1 MELMNKRQW
10 GINNDRIRGSYID
23 HFECLVC
30 KRLHA
35 NQELRSKNQSIIHY
49 KTKKEAYGIF
59 FLFRILN
66 SDVVYFINYIVR
78 LPAAVYI

>member
-23 HFECLVC
+23 HFECMIC

-35 NQELRSKNQSIIHY
+35 NQNLKRINQPIINYQSKI
-49 KTKKEAYGIF
+49 EAYGTIF
-59 FLFRILN
+59 IIFYHF
-66 SDVVYFINYIVR
+66 
-78 LPAAVYI
+78 